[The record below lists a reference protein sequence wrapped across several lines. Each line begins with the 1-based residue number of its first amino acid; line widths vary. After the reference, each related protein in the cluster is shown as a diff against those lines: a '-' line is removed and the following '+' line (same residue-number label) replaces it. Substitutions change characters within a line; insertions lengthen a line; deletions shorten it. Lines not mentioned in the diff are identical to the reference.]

1 MNHRRRRRMTVRPS
15 KGMITFS
22 RVFGGIFAA
31 IALGFAYIGV
41 TELLPNA
48 GPFGLVWTLMA
59 LCFAGI
65 GIYGACNRK
74 GMYFSYEWSIDEETE
89 GDAAAP
95 SAGGPA
101 AHSAEERLSE
111 LQRLYDQ
118 HLITAREFEEKRQ
131 EILRDL

>member
-1 MNHRRRRRMTVRPS
+1 MNGTVSAAMPPLPRAD
-15 KGMITFS
+15 
-22 RVFGGIFAA
+22 GGIFAA
-31 IALGFAYIGV
+31 VALGFVYIGV

-48 GPFGLVWTLMA
+48 GPFGLIWTLMA

-74 GMYFSYEWSIDEETE
+74 GLYFSYEWSIDEESE
-89 GDAAAP
+89 GDVPSPPSEGPAAP
-95 SAGGPA
+95 SA
-101 AHSAEERLSE
+101 EKRLAE

>member
-1 MNHRRRRRMTVRPS
+1 MNRRRRRMTVRPS

-31 IALGFAYIGV
+31 VALGFVYIGV

-48 GPFGLVWTLMA
+48 GPFGLIWTLMA

-74 GMYFSYEWSIDEETE
+74 GLYFSYEWSIDEETE
-89 GDAAAP
+89 GDSPASSGGA
-95 SAGGPA
+95 SAS
-101 AHSAEERLSE
+101 SAEERLAE

-118 HLITAREFEEKRQ
+118 RLITAREFEEKRQ